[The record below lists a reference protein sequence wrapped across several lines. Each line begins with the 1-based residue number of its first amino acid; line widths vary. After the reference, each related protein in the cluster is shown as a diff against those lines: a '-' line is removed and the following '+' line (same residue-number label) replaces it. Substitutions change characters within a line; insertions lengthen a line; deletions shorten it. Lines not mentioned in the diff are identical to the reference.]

1 MLTKLLEEVIMP
13 KNETRDTKEVILTVA
28 LKLFSEKG
36 YDGVGIRD
44 IAKEIGIRESAL
56 YKHYRGKQDIF
67 DSILKNIEYRYQ
79 KEMTTFIPSDS
90 MYNILSG
97 ENDVKENLFLLSI
110 TMFQFY
116 LKTEYGSQ
124 LRRMLTREQYR
135 TSKAGKFFRE
145 MVIDKG
151 LDYISSVFTKLI
163 NDGIYADGDPMVMA
177 MQFYSP
183 LYLLLSKY
191 DNLPEKYEE
200 AQSFLEKHI
209 MMFDKIY
216 LRSDKQ

>member
-1 MLTKLLEEVIMP
+1 MP

-163 NDGIYADGDPMVMA
+163 NDGVYADGDPMVMA

>member
-1 MLTKLLEEVIMP
+1 MP

-44 IAKEIGIRESAL
+44 ISKEIGIRESAL
-56 YKHYRGKQDIF
+56 YRHYSGKKDIF
-67 DSILKNIEYRYQ
+67 DSILKDIDRRYQ
-79 KEMTTFIPSDS
+79 EEVSTFIPPESVA
-90 MYNILSG
+90 NILS
-97 ENDVKENLFLLSI
+97 EESDVREELFRISV

-124 LRRMLTREQYR
+124 LRRMLTMEQYR
-135 TSKAGKFFRE
+135 NSEASNFFRE
-145 MVIDKG
+145 LIIDKG
-151 LDYISSVFTKLI
+151 LDYISGVFTDLI
-163 NDGIYADGDPMVMA
+163 NTGVYVETDPMVMA
-177 MQFYSP
+177 LQFYSP

-191 DNLPEKYEE
+191 DNQPEKYEE
-200 AQSFLEKHI
+200 AISFLEKHI
-209 MMFDKIY
+209 TTFNITY

>member
-1 MLTKLLEEVIMP
+1 MP

-44 IAKEIGIRESAL
+44 ISKEIGIRESAL
-56 YKHYRGKQDIF
+56 YKHYSGKQDIF
-67 DSILKNIEYRYQ
+67 DSILKDIERRYQ
-79 KEMTTFIPSDS
+79 EEVSTFLPPEGIA
-90 MYNILSG
+90 NILSEESG
-97 ENDVKENLFLLSI
+97 VREELFRISV

-124 LRRMLTREQYR
+124 LRRMLTMEQYR
-135 TSKAGKFFRE
+135 RSEASKFFRE
-145 MVIDKG
+145 LIIDKG
-151 LDYISSVFTKLI
+151 LDYISDVFNNLI
-163 NDGIYADGDPMVMA
+163 DDRIYVDADPMVMA
-177 MQFYSP
+177 LQFYSP

-191 DNLPEKYEE
+191 DNQPKKYEE
-200 AQSFLEKHI
+200 ALSFLEKHI
-209 MMFDKIY
+209 TMFNKTY

>member
-1 MLTKLLEEVIMP
+1 MP

-79 KEMTTFIPSDS
+79 KEVANFISPGS
-90 MYNILSG
+90 MHNILLG
-97 ENDVKENLFLLSI
+97 ENDVKDNLFLLSV

-145 MVIDKG
+145 MIIDKG
-151 LDYISSVFTKLI
+151 LDYISSVFTNLI
-163 NDGIYADGDPMVMA
+163 SDGVYADGDPMVMA
-177 MQFYSP
+177 LQFYSP
-183 LYLLLSKY
+183 IYLLLSKY